1 MDIILVRR
9 SMLIPFLLVTF
20 SCSIDVLPTSRP
32 LSCQRLGEMML
43 KNGEALTSLSVIGEL
58 LSNLREA
65 ASGETGVVMDP
76 FSGMLILWPF

>member
-1 MDIILVRR
+1 
-9 SMLIPFLLVTF
+9 
-20 SCSIDVLPTSRP
+20 
-32 LSCQRLGEMML
+32 MML